1 MFDQEEISL
10 KGWNITRTKIDIE
23 LFRFAQHIGIK
34 ETGDMLSIPRIVTNS
49 ENQFSPEYQ

>member
-1 MFDQEEISL
+1 MFDYEEISL

-34 ETGDMLSIPRIVTNS
+34 ETRDMLSIPRIVTNS